1 MNKPWLAEYPVSL
14 ELAGN
19 LIMLQFP
26 EIELE
31 EIKQLGEGF
40 DNTVIQINGQF
51 VFRFPRRPIAVTLIQ
66 VENQLL
72 PSIAG
77 TFPLAI
83 PEPIFFGKPSTLYPY
98 PFTGYKMVKGHL
110 PVEGTKAKKVES
122 AKRFARFLKVLHSFP
137 VEKAKRLGVQ
147 PDGMMRLD
155 IPYRKKSLMENVSN
169 LIKLGYFE
177 QAHAVKD
184 FVETLGEGEL
194 DVQHPISLVH
204 GDIHIRN
211 VLLDDEGVLAGVI
224 DWGDVHIGNPAID
237 FSFLYSY
244 FPKEVRSTFFEI
256 YGEIEKETESLA
268 RFRAIY
274 MLVTLLVYGI
284 DRHDEELIAI
294 TSTGL
299 KFAIEE

>member
-14 ELAGN
+14 ELAGK

-26 EIELE
+26 EIELK
-31 EIKQLGEGF
+31 EIKQFGEGF

-155 IPYRKKSLMENVSN
+155 VPYRKKSLMENVSN

-211 VLLDDEGVLAGVI
+211 VLLDDEGVLTGVI

-244 FPKEVRSTFFEI
+244 FPKEVRSAFFEI

-284 DRHDEELIAI
+284 DRHDEGLIAI

>member
-1 MNKPWLAEYPVSL
+1 MEKPWLAEYPVSL
-14 ELAGN
+14 DLAGK
-19 LIMLQFP
+19 LIRLQFP
-26 EIELE
+26 EIELK

-40 DNTVIQINGQF
+40 DNTVIQINGEF

-77 TFPLAI
+77 TLPLDI
-83 PEPIFFGKPSTLYPY
+83 PEPIFFGKPSTIYPY
-98 PFTGYKMVKGHL
+98 PFTGYKIVKGHL
-110 PVEGTKAKKVES
+110 PVEGSVANKIES
-122 AKRFARFLKVLHSFP
+122 AKRFAHFLKVLHSFP
-137 VEKAKRLGVQ
+137 VEKARNLGVQ
-147 PDGMMRLD
+147 PDGLRRLD
-155 IPYRKKSLMENVSN
+155 VSFRQKSLMENVST
-169 LIKLGYFE
+169 LLKLGYND
-177 QAHAVKD
+177 QAYAVKD
-184 FVETLGEGEL
+184 FVERLGDV
-194 DVQHPISLVH
+194 DVQHPITLVH

-211 VLLDDEGVLAGVI
+211 VLLNDEGILTGII

-244 FPKEVRSTFFEI
+244 FPKEARQSFFEI
-256 YGEIEKETESLA
+256 YGEIEQETECLA

-294 TSTGL
+294 SSIGL

>member
-14 ELAGN
+14 ELAGK

-137 VEKAKRLGVQ
+137 VDKAMRLGVQ

>member
-14 ELAGN
+14 DLAGK

-26 EIELE
+26 EIELK
-31 EIKQLGEGF
+31 EIEQLGEGF

-137 VEKAKRLGVQ
+137 VEKAMRLGVQ

-155 IPYRKKSLMENVSN
+155 VPYRKKSLMENVSN

-177 QAHAVKD
+177 QAHAVKG

-244 FPKEVRSTFFEI
+244 FPKEVRSAFFEI

>member
-1 MNKPWLAEYPVSL
+1 VEKPWLAEYPVSL
-14 ELAGN
+14 ELAGK
-19 LIMLQFP
+19 LVMLQFP
-26 EIELE
+26 EIELK

-77 TFPLAI
+77 TFPLDI

-110 PVEGTKAKKVES
+110 PVEGSVENKVES

-137 VEKAKRLGVQ
+137 VEKARRLGVQ

-155 IPYRKKSLMENVSN
+155 VSFRKKSLMENVSS
-169 LIKLGYFE
+169 LLRLGYLE
-177 QAHAVKD
+177 QANAVKE
-184 FVETLGEGEL
+184 FVEGLGEL

-211 VLLDDEGVLAGVI
+211 VLLDDEGVLAGII
-224 DWGDVHIGNPAID
+224 DWGDVHIGNRAID

-244 FPKEVRSTFFEI
+244 FPKEVRRDFFEI

-294 TSTGL
+294 SSIGL

>member
-1 MNKPWLAEYPVSL
+1 MEKPWLAEYPVSL
-14 ELAGN
+14 ELAGE

-26 EIELE
+26 EIELK

-40 DNTVIQINGQF
+40 DNTVIQINGEF

-83 PEPIFFGKPSTLYPY
+83 PEPVFFGKPSTLYPY
-98 PFTGYKMVKGHL
+98 HFTGYKMVKGHL
-110 PVEGTKAKKVES
+110 PVEGSLANKAES
-122 AKRFARFLKVLHSFP
+122 AKRFAHFLKVLHSFP
-137 VEKAKRLGVQ
+137 VERAMRLGVQ

-155 IPYRKKSLMENVSN
+155 VSYRKKSLMENVSN
-169 LIKLGYFE
+169 LLKLGYFE
-177 QAHAVKD
+177 QAYAVKD
-184 FVETLGEGEL
+184 FVEELGEL
-194 DVQHPISLVH
+194 VVQSPISLVH

-211 VLLDDEGVLAGVI
+211 VLLDDEGVLAGII
-224 DWGDVHIGNPAID
+224 DWGDVHVGNRAID

-244 FPKEVRSTFFEI
+244 FPKEARRGFYEI

>member
-1 MNKPWLAEYPVSL
+1 MEKPWLAEYPVSL
-14 ELAGN
+14 ELAGK

-26 EIELE
+26 EIELK

-66 VENQLL
+66 LENQLL

-77 TFPLAI
+77 TFPLDI

-110 PVEGTKAKKVES
+110 PIEGTKAKKAKS
-122 AKRFARFLKVLHSFP
+122 AKRFAHFLKVVHRFP
-137 VEKAKRLGVQ
+137 VERAKRLGVQ

-155 IPYRKKSLMENVSN
+155 VSYRKKSLMENVSN

-177 QAHAVKD
+177 QADAVKD
-184 FVETLGEGEL
+184 FVGGLGELGAP
-194 DVQHPISLVH
+194 QPSSLVH

-211 VLLDDEGVLAGVI
+211 VLLDDEGVLTGII

-237 FSFLYSY
+237 LSFLYSY
-244 FPKEVRSTFFEI
+244 FPREARRGFFEI

>member
-1 MNKPWLAEYPVSL
+1 M
-14 ELAGN
+14 
-19 LIMLQFP
+19 
-26 EIELE
+26 
-31 EIKQLGEGF
+31 GEGF

-110 PVEGTKAKKVES
+110 PVEGTKANKVES

-137 VEKAKRLGVQ
+137 VERAMRLGVQ

-155 IPYRKKSLMENVSN
+155 VPYRKKSLMENVSN

-184 FVETLGEGEL
+184 FVETLGEL

-211 VLLDDEGVLAGVI
+211 ILLDDEGVLAGVI

-244 FPKEVRSTFFEI
+244 FPKEVRRAFFRN
-256 YGEIEKETESLA
+256 LW
-268 RFRAIY
+268 
-274 MLVTLLVYGI
+274 
-284 DRHDEELIAI
+284 
-294 TSTGL
+294 
-299 KFAIEE
+299 

>member
-1 MNKPWLAEYPVSL
+1 MEKPWLAEYPVSL
-14 ELAGN
+14 DLAGK
-19 LIMLQFP
+19 LIILQFP
-26 EIELE
+26 EIELK

-40 DNTVIQINGQF
+40 DNTVIQINGEF

-110 PVEGTKAKKVES
+110 PVEGTLANKAES
-122 AKRFARFLKVLHSFP
+122 AKRFAHFLKVLHSFP
-137 VEKAKRLGVQ
+137 VERAMRLGVQ

-155 IPYRKKSLMENVSN
+155 VSYRKKSLMENVSN
-169 LIKLGYFE
+169 LLKLGYFE
-177 QAHAVKD
+177 QAYAVKD
-184 FVETLGEGEL
+184 FIEELGEP

-211 VLLDDEGVLAGVI
+211 VLLDDEGVLAGII
-224 DWGDVHIGNPAID
+224 DWGDVHVGNPAID
-237 FSFLYSY
+237 FSFLFSY
-244 FPKEVRSTFFEI
+244 FPKEARRGFYEI
-256 YGEIEKETESLA
+256 YGEIDKETESLA

-299 KFAIEE
+299 EFAIEE

>member
-14 ELAGN
+14 ELAGK
-19 LIMLQFP
+19 LIMQQFP
-26 EIELE
+26 EIELK

-110 PVEGTKAKKVES
+110 PVEGTKENKVES

-137 VEKAKRLGVQ
+137 VKRAMRLGVQ
-147 PDGMMRLD
+147 PDGMMRLNV
-155 IPYRKKSLMENVSN
+155 PYRKKSLMENVSN

-184 FVETLGEGEL
+184 FVETLGEL
-194 DVQHPISLVH
+194 DVRHPISLVH

-244 FPKEVRSTFFEI
+244 FPKEVRRAFFEI

>member
-1 MNKPWLAEYPVSL
+1 VEKPWLAEFPVSL
-14 ELAGN
+14 ELAGK

-26 EIELE
+26 EIELK

-40 DNTVIQINGQF
+40 DNTVIQINGEF

-77 TFPLAI
+77 TLPLDI
-83 PEPIFFGKPSTLYPY
+83 PEPIFFGKPSTIYPY

-110 PVEGTKAKKVES
+110 PVEGSLANKVES
-122 AKRFARFLKVLHSFP
+122 AKRFAHFLKVLHSFP
-137 VEKAKRLGVQ
+137 VERAMRLGVQ

-155 IPYRKKSLMENVSN
+155 VSYRKKSLMENVSN
-169 LIKLGYFE
+169 LLKLGYFE
-177 QAHAVKD
+177 QAYAVKD
-184 FVETLGEGEL
+184 FVEELGEL

-211 VLLDDEGVLAGVI
+211 VLLDDEGVLAGII
-224 DWGDVHIGNPAID
+224 DWGDVHVGNPAID

-244 FPKEVRSTFFEI
+244 FPKEARRGFYEI
-256 YGEIEKETESLA
+256 YGQIEKETESLA

-284 DRHDEELIAI
+284 DRQDEELIAI

>member
-14 ELAGN
+14 ELAGK

>member
-1 MNKPWLAEYPVSL
+1 MEKPWLAEYPVSL
-14 ELAGN
+14 DLAGK
-19 LIMLQFP
+19 LIRLQFP
-26 EIELE
+26 EIELK

-77 TFPLAI
+77 TLPLDI
-83 PEPIFFGKPSTLYPY
+83 PEPIFLGKPSTIYPY
-98 PFTGYKMVKGHL
+98 PFTGYKIVKGHL
-110 PVEGTKAKKVES
+110 PVEGSVANKIES
-122 AKRFARFLKVLHSFP
+122 AKRFAHFLKVLHGFP
-137 VEKAKRLGVQ
+137 VDKARSLGVQ
-147 PDGMMRLD
+147 PDGLRRLD
-155 IPYRKKSLMENVSN
+155 VSFRQKSLMENVST
-169 LIKLGYFE
+169 LLKLGYNE
-177 QAHAVKD
+177 QAYAVKG
-184 FVETLGEGEL
+184 FVGGIGEL
-194 DVQHPISLVH
+194 DVQHPSSLVH

-211 VLLDDEGVLAGVI
+211 VLLDDEGILTGII

-244 FPKEVRSTFFEI
+244 FPREARRGFFEI

>member
-14 ELAGN
+14 ELAGK

-26 EIELE
+26 EIELN

-110 PVEGTKAKKVES
+110 PVEGTKENKIES

-137 VEKAKRLGVQ
+137 VEKAMRLGVQ

-155 IPYRKKSLMENVSN
+155 VPYRKKSLMENVSN

-244 FPKEVRSTFFEI
+244 FPKEVRSAFFEI

>member
-1 MNKPWLAEYPVSL
+1 MEKPWLAEYPVSL
-14 ELAGN
+14 DLAGK
-19 LIMLQFP
+19 LIRLQFP
-26 EIELE
+26 EIELK

-40 DNTVIQINGQF
+40 DNTVIQINGEF

-77 TFPLAI
+77 TLPLDI
-83 PEPIFFGKPSTLYPY
+83 PEPIFFGKPSTIYPY
-98 PFTGYKMVKGHL
+98 PFTGYKIVKGHL
-110 PVEGTKAKKVES
+110 PVEGSVANKIES
-122 AKRFARFLKVLHSFP
+122 AKRFAHFLKVLHSFP
-137 VEKAKRLGVQ
+137 VEKARNLGVQ
-147 PDGMMRLD
+147 PDGLRRLD
-155 IPYRKKSLMENVSN
+155 VSFRQKSLMENVST
-169 LIKLGYFE
+169 LLKLGYND
-177 QAHAVKD
+177 QAYAVKD
-184 FVETLGEGEL
+184 FVERLGDV
-194 DVQHPISLVH
+194 DVQHPITLVH

-211 VLLDDEGVLAGVI
+211 VLLNDEGILTGII

-244 FPKEVRSTFFEI
+244 FPKEARQSFFEI
-256 YGEIEKETESLA
+256 YGEIEKETECLA

-294 TSTGL
+294 SSIGL

>member
-14 ELAGN
+14 DLAGK

-26 EIELE
+26 EIELK

-137 VEKAKRLGVQ
+137 VEKAMRLGVQ

-155 IPYRKKSLMENVSN
+155 VPYRKKSLMENVSN

-244 FPKEVRSTFFEI
+244 FPKEVRSAFFEI

>member
-1 MNKPWLAEYPVSL
+1 MEKPWLAEYPVSL
-14 ELAGN
+14 ELAGK
-19 LIMLQFP
+19 LVMLQFP
-26 EIELE
+26 EIELK

-77 TFPLAI
+77 TFPLDI

-110 PVEGTKAKKVES
+110 PVEGSVENKVES

-137 VEKAKRLGVQ
+137 VEKARRLGVQ

-155 IPYRKKSLMENVSN
+155 VSFRKKSLMENVSS
-169 LIKLGYFE
+169 LLRLGYLE
-177 QAHAVKD
+177 QANAVKE
-184 FVETLGEGEL
+184 FVEGLGEL

-211 VLLDDEGVLAGVI
+211 VLLDDEGVLAGII
-224 DWGDVHIGNPAID
+224 DWGDVHIGNRAID

-244 FPKEVRSTFFEI
+244 FPKEVRRDFFEI

-284 DRHDEELIAI
+284 DRHDEELIVI

-299 KFAIEE
+299 KFAMEE

>member
-1 MNKPWLAEYPVSL
+1 MEKPWLAEYPVSL
-14 ELAGN
+14 ELAGK
-19 LIMLQFP
+19 LVMLQFP
-26 EIELE
+26 EIELK

-77 TFPLAI
+77 TFPLDI

-110 PVEGTKAKKVES
+110 PVEGSVENKVES

-137 VEKAKRLGVQ
+137 VEKARRLGVQ
-147 PDGMMRLD
+147 LDGMMRLD
-155 IPYRKKSLMENVSN
+155 VSFRKKSLMENVSS
-169 LIKLGYFE
+169 LLRLGYLE
-177 QAHAVKD
+177 QANAVKE
-184 FVETLGEGEL
+184 FVEGLGEL

-211 VLLDDEGVLAGVI
+211 VLLDDEGVLAGII
-224 DWGDVHIGNPAID
+224 DWGDVHIGNRAID

-244 FPKEVRSTFFEI
+244 FPKEVRRDFFEI

-284 DRHDEELIAI
+284 DRHDEELIVI

-299 KFAIEE
+299 KFAKEE

>member
-1 MNKPWLAEYPVSL
+1 MEKPWLAEYPVSL
-14 ELAGN
+14 ELAGE

-26 EIELE
+26 EIELKG
-31 EIKQLGEGF
+31 IKQLGEGF
-40 DNTVIQINGQF
+40 DNTVIQINGEF

-83 PEPIFFGKPSTLYPY
+83 PEPVFFGKPSTLYPY
-98 PFTGYKMVKGHL
+98 HFTGYKMVKGHL
-110 PVEGTKAKKVES
+110 PVEGSLANKAES
-122 AKRFARFLKVLHSFP
+122 AKRFAHFLKVLHSFP
-137 VEKAKRLGVQ
+137 VERAMRLGVQ

-155 IPYRKKSLMENVSN
+155 VSYRKKSLMENVSN
-169 LIKLGYFE
+169 LLKLGYFE
-177 QAHAVKD
+177 QAYAVKE
-184 FVETLGEGEL
+184 FVEELGEL
-194 DVQHPISLVH
+194 VVQNPISLVH

-211 VLLDDEGVLAGVI
+211 VLLDDEGVLAGII
-224 DWGDVHIGNPAID
+224 DWGDVHVGNRAID

-244 FPKEVRSTFFEI
+244 FPKEARRGFYEI

>member
-1 MNKPWLAEYPVSL
+1 VNKPWLAEYPVSL
-14 ELAGN
+14 ELAGK

-26 EIELE
+26 EIELK

-110 PVEGTKAKKVES
+110 PVEGSKAKKVES
-122 AKRFARFLKVLHSFP
+122 VKRFARFLKVLHSFP

-147 PDGMMRLD
+147 PDGMMKLD
-155 IPYRKKSLMENVSN
+155 VPYRKKSLMENVSI

-244 FPKEVRSTFFEI
+244 FPKEVRSAFFEI

>member
-14 ELAGN
+14 ELAGK

-31 EIKQLGEGF
+31 EIKQFGEGF

-244 FPKEVRSTFFEI
+244 FPKEVRSAFFEI

>member
-1 MNKPWLAEYPVSL
+1 MEKPWLAEFPVSL
-14 ELAGN
+14 ELAGK

-26 EIELE
+26 EIELK

-40 DNTVIQINGQF
+40 DNTVIQINGEF

-77 TFPLAI
+77 TLPLDI
-83 PEPIFFGKPSTLYPY
+83 PEPVYFGKPSTIYPY

-110 PVEGTKAKKVES
+110 PVEGSLANKVES
-122 AKRFARFLKVLHSFP
+122 AKRFAHFLKVLHSFP
-137 VEKAKRLGVQ
+137 VERAMRLGVQ

-155 IPYRKKSLMENVSN
+155 VSYRKKSLMENVSN
-169 LIKLGYFE
+169 LLKLGYFE
-177 QAHAVKD
+177 QAYAVKD
-184 FVETLGEGEL
+184 FVEELGEL

-211 VLLDDEGVLAGVI
+211 VLLDDEGVLAGII
-224 DWGDVHIGNPAID
+224 DWGDVHVGNPAID

-244 FPKEVRSTFFEI
+244 FPKEARRGFYEI
-256 YGEIEKETESLA
+256 YGQIEKETESLA

-284 DRHDEELIAI
+284 DRQDEELIAI

>member
-1 MNKPWLAEYPVSL
+1 LEKPWLAEYPVSL
-14 ELAGN
+14 DLAGK
-19 LIMLQFP
+19 LIRLQFP
-26 EIELE
+26 EIELKV
-31 EIKQLGEGF
+31 IKQLGEGF
-40 DNTVIQINGQF
+40 DNTVIQINGEF

-77 TFPLAI
+77 TLPFDI
-83 PEPIFFGKPSTLYPY
+83 PEPVFFGKPSTIYPY
-98 PFTGYKMVKGHL
+98 PFTGYKIVKGHL
-110 PVEGTKAKKVES
+110 PVEGSVANKIES
-122 AKRFARFLKVLHSFP
+122 AKRFAHFLKVLHSFP
-137 VEKAKRLGVQ
+137 VEKARSLGVQ
-147 PDGMMRLD
+147 PDGLRRLD
-155 IPYRKKSLMENVSN
+155 VSFRQKSLMENVST
-169 LIKLGYFE
+169 LLKLGYNE
-177 QAHAVKD
+177 QAYAVKD
-184 FVETLGEGEL
+184 FVERLGDV
-194 DVQHPISLVH
+194 DVQHPITLVH

-211 VLLDDEGVLAGVI
+211 VLLNDEGILTGII

-244 FPKEVRSTFFEI
+244 FPKEARQSFFEI

-294 TSTGL
+294 SCIGL

>member
-1 MNKPWLAEYPVSL
+1 MEKPWLAEYPVSL
-14 ELAGN
+14 ELAGK

-26 EIELE
+26 EIELK

-66 VENQLL
+66 VESQLL

-110 PVEGTKAKKVES
+110 PVEGSTANKAES
-122 AKRFARFLKVLHSFP
+122 AKRFAHFLKALHSFP
-137 VEKAKRLGVQ
+137 VERAMRLGVKH
-147 PDGMMRLD
+147 DGMMRLD
-155 IPYRKKSLMENVSN
+155 VSYRKKSLMENVSN
-169 LIKLGYFE
+169 LLKLGFFE
-177 QAHAVKD
+177 QAQAVKD
-184 FVETLGEGEL
+184 FVETLGEL
-194 DVQHPISLVH
+194 DVQHPVSLVH

-211 VLLDDEGVLAGVI
+211 VLLDDEGVLAGII
-224 DWGDVHIGNPAID
+224 DWGDVHVGNPAID

-244 FPKEVRSTFFEI
+244 FPKEAHRVFFDI
-256 YGEIEKETESLA
+256 YGEIEKETEDLA

>member
-1 MNKPWLAEYPVSL
+1 MEKPWLAEYPVSL
-14 ELAGN
+14 ELAGK
-19 LIMLQFP
+19 LIMMQFP
-26 EIELE
+26 EIELK

-110 PVEGTKAKKVES
+110 PVAGSVANKAES
-122 AKRFARFLKVLHSFP
+122 AKRFAHFLKALHSFP
-137 VEKAKRLGVQ
+137 VERAMRLGVQ

-155 IPYRKKSLMENVSN
+155 VSYRKKSLMENVSN
-169 LIKLGYFE
+169 LLKLGFFE
-177 QAHAVKD
+177 QARAVKD
-184 FVETLGEGEL
+184 FVETLGEW
-194 DVQHPISLVH
+194 DVQHPVSLVH

-211 VLLDDEGVLAGVI
+211 VILDDEGVLAGII
-224 DWGDVHIGNPAID
+224 DWGDVHVGNPAID

-244 FPKEVRSTFFEI
+244 FPKEVRRVFFDI

>member
-14 ELAGN
+14 ELAGK

-224 DWGDVHIGNPAID
+224 DWGDVHMGNPAID

-244 FPKEVRSTFFEI
+244 FPKEVRRAFFEI

>member
-1 MNKPWLAEYPVSL
+1 MEKPWLAEYPVSL
-14 ELAGN
+14 ELAGK
-19 LIMLQFP
+19 LVMLQFP
-26 EIELE
+26 EIELK

-77 TFPLAI
+77 TFPLDI

-110 PVEGTKAKKVES
+110 PVEGSVENKVES

-137 VEKAKRLGVQ
+137 VEKARRLGVQ

-155 IPYRKKSLMENVSN
+155 VSFRKKSLMENVSS
-169 LIKLGYFE
+169 LLRLGYLE
-177 QAHAVKD
+177 QANAVKE
-184 FVETLGEGEL
+184 FVEGLEEL

-211 VLLDDEGVLAGVI
+211 VLLDDEGVLAGII

-244 FPKEVRSTFFEI
+244 FPKEVRRDFFEI
-256 YGEIEKETESLA
+256 YGEIEKETENLA

-299 KFAIEE
+299 KFAMEE

>member
-1 MNKPWLAEYPVSL
+1 MEKPWLAEYPVSL
-14 ELAGN
+14 ELAEK
-19 LIMLQFP
+19 LIRLQFP
-26 EIELE
+26 EIELK
-31 EIKQLGEGF
+31 EINQLGEGF
-40 DNTVIQINGQF
+40 DNTVIQINEQY

-77 TFPLAI
+77 NFPLAI
-83 PEPIFFGKPSTLYPY
+83 PEPIFLGKPSSIYPY

-110 PVEGTKAKKVES
+110 PVEESVENKIIS
-122 AKRFARFLKVLHSFP
+122 AKRFAHFLKELHSFP
-137 VEKAKRLGVQ
+137 VEKAKRLGVK

-155 IPYRKKSLMENVSN
+155 ISFRQKMLMENVST
-169 LIKLGYFE
+169 LLKLGYSE
-177 QAHAVKD
+177 QAYAVKA
-184 FVETLGEGEL
+184 FFEKLKPLNVH
-194 DVQHPISLVH
+194 HPISLVH

-211 VLLDDEGVLAGVI
+211 VLLDKKGVLAGII

-244 FPKEVRSTFFEI
+244 FPKEARQVFFGI
-256 YGEIEKETESLA
+256 YGDIDKEMECLA

-284 DRHDEELIAI
+284 DRQDEQLIAI

>member
-1 MNKPWLAEYPVSL
+1 VEKPWLAEYPVSL
-14 ELAGN
+14 DLAGK
-19 LIMLQFP
+19 LIRLQFP
-26 EIELE
+26 EIELK

-77 TFPLAI
+77 TLPLDI
-83 PEPIFFGKPSTLYPY
+83 PEPIFFGKPSTIYPY
-98 PFTGYKMVKGHL
+98 PFTGYKIVKGHL
-110 PVEGTKAKKVES
+110 PVEGSVANKIES
-122 AKRFARFLKVLHSFP
+122 AKRFAHFLKVLHSFP
-137 VEKAKRLGVQ
+137 VDKARSLGVQ
-147 PDGMMRLD
+147 PDGLRRLD
-155 IPYRKKSLMENVSN
+155 VSFRQKSLMENVST
-169 LIKLGYFE
+169 LLKLGYNE
-177 QAHAVKD
+177 QAYAVKD
-184 FVETLGEGEL
+184 FVGGIGEL
-194 DVQHPISLVH
+194 DVQHPSSLVH

-211 VLLDDEGVLAGVI
+211 VLLDDEGILTGII

-244 FPKEVRSTFFEI
+244 FPREARRGFFEI

>member
-1 MNKPWLAEYPVSL
+1 
-14 ELAGN
+14 
-19 LIMLQFP
+19 
-26 EIELE
+26 
-31 EIKQLGEGF
+31 
-40 DNTVIQINGQF
+40 
-51 VFRFPRRPIAVTLIQ
+51 

-98 PFTGYKMVKGHL
+98 PFTGYKMVRGHL
-110 PVEGTKAKKVES
+110 PVEGTKANKVES

-137 VEKAKRLGVQ
+137 VKKAMRLGVQ

-155 IPYRKKSLMENVSN
+155 VPYRKKSLMENVSN

-194 DVQHPISLVH
+194 DVRHPISLVH

-211 VLLDDEGVLAGVI
+211 VLLDDEGVLAGII

-244 FPKEVRSTFFEI
+244 FPKEVRRAFFEI

-299 KFAIEE
+299 EFAIEE

>member
-14 ELAGN
+14 ELAGK

-31 EIKQLGEGF
+31 EIKQFGEGF

-244 FPKEVRSTFFEI
+244 FPKEVRSAFFEI

-274 MLVTLLVYGI
+274 MLVTLLVYGL